1 MSNRHSVFYARCTDG
16 QYDALDK
23 AIAAHER
30 RTGMRLT
37 QADIVRAGVSNFVRS
52 EGEKFPPFVPL
63 GNVNRDN
70 MRKRRASAR

>member
-1 MSNRHSVFYARCTDG
+1 
-16 QYDALDK
+16 
-23 AIAAHER
+23 
-30 RTGMRLT
+30 MRLT